1 MGELQRVAS
10 ARLKDVDVEIAG
22 ETGDVALKIVGRAIR
37 RTEIDGENARSR
49 KVSSESLRPFVRV
62 GDDDAGNAF
71 ARRRFRADAERAVRA
86 GDVPVDE
93 VVGRAADERAGVGDV
108 RDVFVIRRRE
118 RVIPRGGVAVK
129 RGIRL
134 IEMLME
140 NLGAVK
146 EEGFVPADYADEF
159 TFRSEEQLLA
169 EGLIKT
175 AIVEKSDLDF

>member
-118 RVIPRGGVAVK
+118 RVIPRGGVAV
-129 RGIRL
+129 R
-134 IEMLME
+134 
-140 NLGAVK
+140 
-146 EEGFVPADYADEF
+146 
-159 TFRSEEQLLA
+159 
-169 EGLIKT
+169 
-175 AIVEKSDLDF
+175 